1 MEVNINELLEK
12 CIDLNASDLHLV
24 VNSKPVI
31 RINGVLVLIEEY
43 ETLSSDNLKN
53 MLFKIIDDK
62 KIKKFEDKLELDFS
76 YAIQNK
82 GRFRCNYYFQRGT
95 IAAAFRIVTSEIK
108 SVEELGLPPKVKEF
122 AAYPRGLVLVCGPT
136 GSGKSTTL
144 ASIIN
149 IINESRSENIITIED
164 PIEYLH
170 WHKKSIVSQR
180 EIESDTTSFA
190 TALKHALREDPD
202 VIMVGEMRDLETIS
216 NTLTAAETGHL
227 VFSTLHT
234 QDAAQT
240 IDRIIDIFP
249 THSQQQIRLQLAGT
263 LKAVL
268 VQQLLPNK
276 NNDGRV
282 VAVELMTVNPA
293 IRNMIRDIKSHQIY
307 TVMQSSG
314 KEGMLMMDMS
324 LAKLLKEGK
333 ISQEMAFEKC
343 HNKEELTRYLNSN
356 YIVY

>member
-1 MEVNINELLEK
+1 MEKNINELLGI
-12 CIDLNASDLHLV
+12 CIDLDASDLHLV
-24 VNSKPVI
+24 VNSKPIV
-31 RINGVLVLIEEY
+31 RINGVLRTIEEH
-43 ETLSSDNLKN
+43 EAFEPENLKK
-53 MLFKIIDDK
+53 MLFEIIDEN
-62 KIKKFEDKLELDFS
+62 KIKKFEEKLELDFS

-95 IAAAFRIVTSEIK
+95 IAAAFRMVTSQIK
-108 SVEELGLPPKVKEF
+108 SIEELGLPPKVKEF
-122 AAYPRGLVLVCGPT
+122 ASYPRGLVLVCGPT

-149 IINESRSENIITIED
+149 IINETRSENIITIED

-180 EIESDTTSFA
+180 EIETDTTSFA

-202 VIMVGEMRDLETIS
+202 VIMVGEMRDMETIS

-249 THSQQQIRLQLAGT
+249 THSQQQVRLQLAGT

-268 VQQLLPNK
+268 VQQLIPNK

-282 VAVELMTVNPA
+282 IAVELMTINPA
-293 IRNMIRDIKSHQIY
+293 IRNMIRDMKSHQIY
-307 TVMQSSG
+307 TAMQSSG

-333 ISQEMAFEKC
+333 ISQELAFEKC
-343 HNKEELTRYLNSN
+343 HNKEELSRYISSN